1 MSELMQGRRI
11 GSDFRWRLL
20 TTVSAAVLAAGVYS
34 AEEAHANGD
43 VDRPTVWLELGAQLE
58 DGGAA
63 QEPISPPFVINNLDR
78 AYNVVSPLDAQR
90 PPRFAF
96 GGEGSISI
104 APKNS
109 DWVFTA
115 AVRYGRSNGN
125 KRLHQQTSTKIKQ
138 HVGVPGTNK
147 YRTFDHTITHFNDMQ
162 TAYHEAHTVLDFK
175 AGKDVGLGMLGGH
188 STSNFGFGIR
198 YAQFSSKS
206 TAVFRS
212 LPDQY
217 YPSNAF
223 NVNLLHHHSYYA
235 RADIKRSFRGLGP
248 SISWTGS
255 APIIGNPDTTEI
267 SLDWAANAA
276 ALFGRQKVTG
286 AHQTTGIFY
295 TGSYNAKVKS
305 GYHHPVPVNRSH
317 SAIVPN
323 VGGLAGITFRRS
335 NAKVSFGYR
344 ADFFFG
350 AMDAG
355 VDARHTENVN
365 FHGPFATI
373 SIGLP

>member
-1 MSELMQGRRI
+1 MCTIPSRR
-11 GSDFRWRLL
+11 
-20 TTVSAAVLAAGVYS
+20 AC
-34 AEEAHANGD
+34 
-43 VDRPTVWLELGAQLE
+43 
-58 DGGAA
+58 
-63 QEPISPPFVINNLDR
+63 R
-78 AYNVVSPLDAQR
+78 ACCAIRDALK
-90 PPRFAF
+90 
-96 GGEGSISI
+96 S
-104 APKNS
+104 
-109 DWVFTA
+109 VT
-115 AVRYGRSNGN
+115 
-125 KRLHQQTSTKIKQ
+125 
-138 HVGVPGTNK
+138 
-147 YRTFDHTITHFNDMQ
+147 
-162 TAYHEAHTVLDFK
+162 
-175 AGKDVGLGMLGGH
+175 GKDVGLGLFGRHGE
-188 STSNFGFGIR
+188 STLGFGVR
-198 YAQFSSKS
+198 YAQFSSTSK
-206 TAVFRS
+206 AVFRS

-217 YPSNAF
+217 YASNF
-223 NVNLLHHHSYYA
+223 KYFTKIHHHSYYA

-255 APIIGNPDTTEI
+255 TPIIGNPDTTEI

-323 VGGLAGITFRRS
+323 VGGLAGISFRRS